1 MANHIVPN
9 QLMLLHVLHIFLQ
22 KIVRSFLTQFLFSF
36 QRSNLKVPQ
45 SSFYSSPSFCA
56 VCFLMAGIISFP
68 MISIFFINLSNG
80 TPPKSIC
87 AKKRCMP
94 NNSYWYNIFSI
105 ICSLLP
111 RSEEHTSELQ
121 SRFDLVCR
129 L

>member
-1 MANHIVPN
+1 MANHIGPN

-22 KIVRSFLTQFLFSF
+22 KIARSFLTQFLFSY
-36 QRSNLKVPQ
+36 QGSNLKVQ
-45 SSFYSSPSFCA
+45 QASFYSSPSFFR
-56 VCFLMAGIISFP
+56 VCFLMAGMISFP
-68 MISIFFINLSNG
+68 MTGIFFINLSNG

-111 RSEEHTSELQ
+111 TINE
-121 SRFDLVCR
+121 SR
-129 L
+129 